1 MTITG
6 RREKPPGAP
15 LLLRGG
21 PMKPKKSIL
30 SVLAAPRFGL
40 YFACLLAFVAATALL
55 GHYVAA
61 GVEAAVVVLLYA
73 VYVRAAGRQQR
84 EAVKYLERL
93 EGNMDQATRSG
104 ILDCPLPVVVFRPD
118 TDEIIWSNKQFL
130 TLTGEREW
138 VFDLKLSAAV
148 PGFDGKWL
156 MEGKSLCP
164 DEVELGAR
172 RFQVFGQVARMT
184 SGGGYMAT
192 TYWVDVTEFSNAKEL
207 YRASRPVAAVLLLDN
222 YEDAVKSLDESA
234 RSLALSEVSRLFVEW
249 TRDSKGLFCR
259 LERDRYLFVFEERY
273 LDGFKAEKFALLD
286 QIRSIQTPNH
296 IPITLTIGIGVGGEN
311 LAELYQFANLSVEMG
326 LSRGGDQAVL
336 KNRFNFEFFG
346 GRAKETE
353 KRTKVKSRVMASALG
368 ELAADASCIFVMGH
382 KAPDMDAV
390 GAAVGVCAIAR
401 KKGVPAYLVQEHQSP
416 AEDLY
421 RRVERMEEYK
431 GRFLDAQEALLRAD
445 SRALLVV
452 VDTNR
457 PEQVQ
462 SRDLLACCNKVAVI
476 DHHRRAATYI
486 EGAAFNF
493 HEPYASSASELVTEL
508 IGYLMDPADLLKG
521 EAEALMA
528 GLMLDTKNFTMRTG
542 ARTFEAAA
550 FLRQA
555 GGDTGEVKR
564 MFQNDLSDTI
574 AKYSIIQ
581 NARLYHKD
589 IAIAPVDH
597 TVGRVTA
604 AQAADELLNIAGIN
618 TSFVLY
624 PDEGQVILSA
634 RSLSETNVQVI
645 AEALGGG
652 GNGNAAGA
660 QIPGK
665 TVDEVNRMLLAA
677 LDKYLEDNDTQ
688 DNLV

>member
-1 MTITG
+1 M
-6 RREKPPGAP
+6 R
-15 LLLRGG
+15 
-21 PMKPKKSIL
+21 KKSIL
-30 SVLAAPRFGL
+30 TALAAPRFRL
-40 YFACLLAFVAATALL
+40 CFLCLLLFAGITALL
-55 GHYVAA
+55 GHYAVAA
-61 GVEAAVVVLLYA
+61 GEAALAVLLY
-73 VYVRAAGRQQR
+73 VLYLRAAGRQQR
-84 EAVKYLERL
+84 EATRYLERL

-118 TDEIIWSNKQFL
+118 TDEVIWSNKQFL
-130 TLTGEREW
+130 NLTGEKERL
-138 VFDLKLSAAV
+138 FDLKLSAAV
-148 PGFDGKWL
+148 PSFDSKWL

-164 DEVELGAR
+164 EEVEVGQR
-172 RFQVFGQVARMT
+172 RYQVFGQVARLT
-184 SGGGYMAT
+184 SGSGFMAT
-192 TYWVDVTEFSNAKEL
+192 TYWVDITDFSTTKEL

-234 RSLALSEVSRLFVEW
+234 RSLALSEVSRLFVQW
-249 TRDSKGLFCR
+249 TKESQGLFCR
-259 LERDRYLFVFEERY
+259 LERDRYLFLFEEQY
-273 LDGFKAEKFALLD
+273 LAGFKAERFALLD
-286 QIRSIQTPNH
+286 QVRSVQTPNH
-296 IPITLTIGIGVGGEN
+296 IPITLTMGIGVDGES
-311 LAELYQFANLSVEMG
+311 LAQLYQFANLSVEMG
-326 LSRGGDQAVL
+326 LSRGGDQVVL
-336 KNRFNFEFFG
+336 KNRFTFEFFG

-368 ELAADASCIFVMGH
+368 ELVADASCLFVMGH
-382 KAPDMDAV
+382 KAPDMDAA

-401 KKGVPAYLVQEHQSP
+401 KKGIPAYVIREGRETP
-416 AEDLY
+416 ADDLY
-421 RRVERMEEYK
+421 RRIERMEEYR

-462 SRDLLACCNKVAVI
+462 SRELLASCNKVAVI

-564 MFQNDLSDTI
+564 MFQNNLSDTI

-589 IAIAPVDH
+589 VAIAPVDH

-604 AQAADELLNIAGIN
+604 AQAADELLNIEGIN

-624 PDEGQVILSA
+624 PDEGQVVLSA
-634 RSLSETNVQVI
+634 RSLNDTNVQVI

-677 LDKYLEDNDTQ
+677 VDKYFADNAQSGTI
-688 DNLV
+688 